1 MIKRIGILVGIL
13 LLLAL
18 VGGGYYFAMKAE
30 KSMLS
35 AKNPTPTKS
44 PATVFDSIQE
54 ALAKSLS
61 LTCDYTYN
69 TMHTVAYVKKGMVR
83 ADVVDT
89 KDASLSGS
97 VIMKDKKIY
106 YWNAQKTGFMMA
118 LPEVNGTPSAGSQ
131 PGQSGQDTLQNL
143 EKFKQYCKAAPVAD
157 SEFVIPS
164 DVKFTDETQMMK
176 ALPSGSPTGA
186 NYQQQMQQYMQQ
198 YHISPTQ

>member
-1 MIKRIGILVGIL
+1 MMKRIGILVGIL
-13 LLLAL
+13 LLFALA
-18 VGGGYYFAMKAE
+18 GGGYYFAMKAE

-35 AKNPTPTKS
+35 GKTPTPTKS
-44 PATVFDSIQE
+44 KETVFGSIQE

-69 TMHTVAYVKKGMVR
+69 TMHTVAYIKKGMVR

-106 YWNAQKTGFMMA
+106 YWNAKKTGFMMA
-118 LPEVNGTPSAGSQ
+118 LPEASSTSSAGSNTD
-131 PGQSGQDTLQNL
+131 QSGQNTLQNL
-143 EKFKQYCKAAPVAD
+143 EKFKQYCKTATVAD
-157 SEFVIPS
+157 NEFVIPT
-164 DVKFTDETQMMK
+164 DVKFTDETQTLK
-176 ALPSGSPTGA
+176 VAPTGT